1 MQVSKYYIEGQ
12 QAARNGAINASR
24 YKDPE
29 AVAEFSKGWESV
41 SRDYGVLYRTHDHK
55 FKEFAA
61 FGTLRECE
69 DLAVTLGARDRS
81 HVYFVVD
88 AKTGKEI

>member
-1 MQVSKYYIEGQ
+1 MLVSKYFIEGQ
-12 QAARNGAINASR
+12 KAARNGAVMACR
-24 YKDPE
+24 YTDQKAIE
-29 AVAEFSKGWESV
+29 EFEKGWQSV
-41 SRDYGVLYRTHDHK
+41 SRAYGVLYRTRDNK

-61 FGTLRECE
+61 FGTLQECK
-69 DLAVTLGARDRS
+69 DLVITLGARDRS